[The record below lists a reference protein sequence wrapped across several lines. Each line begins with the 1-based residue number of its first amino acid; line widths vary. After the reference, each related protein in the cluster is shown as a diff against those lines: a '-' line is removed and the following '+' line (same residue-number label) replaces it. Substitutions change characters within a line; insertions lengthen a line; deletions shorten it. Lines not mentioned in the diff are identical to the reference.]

1 MTVGQRPTVQR
12 RRLRT
17 ELRQRREAAGL
28 TQDQVASKMDWS
40 VSKLVRIE
48 AGAVGI
54 STNDLRALLDLYG
67 VRDRAEV
74 DDLLDLARRSRQ
86 RAWWA
91 GYKGILS
98 PSYLEFIG
106 LEADASTIRYFHP
119 TIVPALLQTEAY
131 ARAIISGGGTR
142 ILEPAEVD
150 TYVEIRM
157 TRIREALDRPAPP
170 ELVVV
175 LDEAA
180 IRRHVGGKGVMRQQL
195 QHLIA
200 LAARPNVRLG
210 VLPFAAGVHPGLYGS
225 FALFGFTEPDADV
238 VLYLEHAPG
247 AMILRD
253 RPGEVAEYESAFE
266 RILNSSLGPEQTV
279 ALLTEVADSLA

>member
-12 RRLRT
+12 RRLRS

-28 TQDQVASKMDWS
+28 TQDQVASRMDWS

-67 VRDRAEV
+67 VRAPDEV
-74 DDLLDLARRSRQ
+74 DDLVELARRSRQ

-91 GYKGILS
+91 SYKGVLS

-131 ARAIISGGGTR
+131 ARALISGGGTR
-142 ILEPAEVD
+142 VLEPAQVD
-150 TYVEIRM
+150 SYVEIRM
-157 TRIREALDRPAPP
+157 TRIREALGRPTPP
-170 ELVVV
+170 DLVVV

-180 IRRHVGGKGVMRQQL
+180 IRRHVGGRAVMRQQL
-195 QHLIA
+195 QHLVA
-200 LAARPNVRLG
+200 LAARPHVRLG
-210 VLPFAAGVHPGLYGS
+210 VLPFSAGVHPGLYGS

-253 RPGEVAEYESAFE
+253 RPGEVAEYEGAFD
-266 RILNSSLGPEQTV
+266 RILELALGPQQTV
-279 ALLTEVADSLA
+279 ALLTEAADALG